1 MCHNDV
7 KMTSTTTKVAPPL
20 LPHEIREIRR
30 RLDLTQAAAG
40 QVLGGGPRAF
50 HRYETGVVR
59 PSALATSLLRLL
71 DEKPEL
77 LRHFGVPGRPGPFE
91 VNVADITAL
100 PSSDLP
106 DLFRR
111 LLHSEA
117 QAWQL
122 PAPEIHVAENTSAPD
137 GGEDGRIRWKGG
149 VEQTRFLPSRFCQLQ
164 IKGGKVTLI
173 ATAREVLGR
182 TGQLKPMV
190 RAALDDGAT
199 YMLLC
204 TQPYTQQA
212 IEARQGA
219 IRESLRQHGMPIT
232 DDRIQ
237 FRDASQIATWVNAHP
252 AVAVWV
258 LQQTRPERLGPF
270 RPWTHWRNRAE
281 HFRSAWV
288 ADDRLPAVRDWCARA
303 EKPKGVARVEGLAG
317 IGKSRLVLE
326 GLGNEQSNVTEL
338 VLYAVA
344 SSEPANIIDTIQ
356 GLADSRLRAVVVVD
370 ECSPELHRTL
380 GRIVRQQGSDLS
392 LITLDD
398 EVTGSLES
406 ETRRIDEASD
416 DVVGAILDRIQPR
429 PYPMDRDRLMRFSQG
444 FPEIA
449 ISVASTWEDE
459 RRIPLTDDD
468 LVDNFV
474 LGRDIRE
481 REVRLKSAAV
491 VAAFGHVGMHPSVA
505 EQRRELASFARRV
518 SEQDLYFGV
527 RSLRE
532 RGVARRRGRFAVI
545 EPRPIALRLAER
557 QWGME
562 WDADRWDE
570 ILGGDTTTDLRIA
583 AAKILALLNSSPVAK
598 EVVSHVLRRRGPF
611 ADADR
616 LLQPG
621 HMRVLEKFAEIDER
635 AVSECIDRVLAQVAD
650 LRSIRGDARRSL
662 VETACRIAFSPTT
675 FAEGARLLLRLAVA
689 ENETWANNATGS
701 FESLFP
707 SRLGNTAAD
716 GAARLKVLE
725 VAGQTE
731 KACQKELVVKALLA
745 GTETEYFH
753 RTMGAESR
761 GALPSLQ
768 PWQPSSRK
776 EEFDYV
782 RSCAERLIDFAVGN
796 DAVAGIARGNL
807 GKILG
812 GLVRGGY
819 IETVEKAVG
828 TVASEFDSWP
838 GATESLGMVLAD
850 DGENAPPCIV
860 SRVRCLLDQ
869 LQPRALASRVREL
882 VTAMPWD
889 YPCDERL
896 DLDEQQK
903 RQDDVVRSLASEV
916 AEQPELR
923 HALFPDLSEGMQRKT
938 FEFGK
943 ALARGVV
950 TPQVWLDT
958 ALSALRA
965 VPTNDQD
972 PQLLAGLICGISESD
987 ATVANRAK
995 RDVIRSSEIQH
1006 HFPYICSAMGV
1017 TLEDIDVVISLLKN
1031 KEFPV
1036 HYLDYWT
1043 RGELTR
1049 MSPGVLAPMLKVL
1062 MEHSRDGYWIAVKMV
1077 HRDTKNQEA
1086 SAHMG
1091 IPIQELLDGYLRW
1104 GARGG
1109 HGQSMDDFYFGR
1121 VLGQV
1126 LDGGRDSAE
1135 ARSAALGLATE
1146 FVRSQGPDLGD
1157 VGDEDRVWRQ
1167 HGFSSLLR
1175 RLLSEFPDITWP
1187 LVGGAITSNKTVAW
1201 RMGLVLGTATSIHRQ
1216 EEPIILSL
1224 PEETLLAW
1232 CRAHKETAPAFACN
1246 VVPILDAASGQ
1257 SGERTLHPVM
1267 RRLIDE
1273 FGDRED
1279 VQSAVIG
1286 NLHHYTHWGSES
1298 TYFAAYIPAFL
1309 NLEKHPDPNIQR
1321 WAGRCVRGLR
1331 ESVEAQ
1337 KRRDEEDAMELE

>member
-1 MCHNDV
+1 MIDDNTI
-7 KMTSTTTKVAPPL
+7 KTEPKINSPL
-20 LPHEIREIRR
+20 LPDEIREIRH

-40 QVLGGGPRAF
+40 QILGGGPRAF
-50 HRYETGVVR
+50 HKYETGIVR

-77 LRHFGVPGRPGPFE
+77 LRHFGVPGCPGPFE
-91 VNVADITAL
+91 VSVADITGL
-100 PSSDLP
+100 PRSDLP
-106 DLFRR
+106 ELFRR
-111 LLHSEA
+111 LLHCEA

-164 IKGGKVTLI
+164 IKGGKVTLT
-173 ATAREVLGR
+173 ATAREVLSR

-199 YMLLC
+199 YMLFC
-204 TQPYTQQA
+204 AQSYTQQA
-212 IEARQGA
+212 IEARHGA
-219 IRESLRQHGMPIT
+219 ICESLRQHGMPIT
-232 DDRIQ
+232 DDRIH
-237 FRDASQIATWVNAHP
+237 FRDASQIATWVNAYP

-258 LQQTRPERLGPF
+258 LQQTRPERVGPF

-303 EKPKGVARVEGLAG
+303 EKSKGVARIVGLAG

-326 GLGNEQSNVTEL
+326 GLGDEQSTVTEL

-344 SSEPANIIDTIQ
+344 SSEPGNIIDTIQ
-356 GLADSRLRAVVVVD
+356 GLADSQLRAVVVVD

-380 GRIVRQQGSDLS
+380 GRIVRQQGSELS

-398 EVTGSLES
+398 EMTGSLGS
-406 ETRRIDEASD
+406 ETRPMDEAPD
-416 DVVGAILDRIQPR
+416 AVVGAILDRIQPR
-429 PYPMDRDRLMRFSQG
+429 PYAMDRDRLMRFSQG

-449 ISVASTWEDE
+449 VNVASTWEDE

-481 REVRLKSAAV
+481 REVRSRAAAV

-505 EQRRELASFARRV
+505 EQRRELASFARSV

-562 WDADRWDE
+562 WDAERWDE
-570 ILGGDTTTDLRIA
+570 LLGGDTTTDLKIA
-583 AAKILALLNSSPVAK
+583 AAKILALLNSSSVAK
-598 EVVSHVLRRRGPF
+598 EVVSHVLRRGGPF

-621 HMRVLEKFAEIDER
+621 PMRVLEKLAEIDER
-635 AVSECIDRVLAQVAD
+635 AVSECIDRGLVQVAD
-650 LRSIRGDARRSL
+650 LKSIRGDVRRSL
-662 VETACRIAFSPTT
+662 VEVACRIAFSPVT
-675 FAEGARLLLRLAVA
+675 FPEGARLLLRLAVA

-716 GAARLKVLE
+716 GTARLKVLE
-725 VAGQTE
+725 VAGRTNN
-731 KACQKELVVKALLA
+731 ACQRALVVKALVA
-745 GTETEYFH
+745 GTETEHFH
-753 RTMGAESR
+753 RMMGAESR

-768 PWQPSSRK
+768 PWQPSTRQ

-782 RSCAERLIDFAVGN
+782 RSCAERLIEFAVGN
-796 DAVAGIARGNL
+796 DAVARTARSNL
-807 GKILG
+807 GKILR
-812 GLVRGGY
+812 GLVRSGY
-819 IETVEKAVG
+819 IETVEQAVAA
-828 TVASEFDSWP
+828 VSSEFDSWSE
-838 GATESLGMVLAD
+838 ATESLGLVLAND
-850 DGENAPPCIV
+850 SATAPLSIV
-860 SRVRCLLDQ
+860 KRVRSLLDR
-869 LQPRALASRVREL
+869 LQPRDLASRVREF
-882 VTAMPWD
+882 VTAMPWH

-903 RQDDVVRSLASEV
+903 RQNDIVGSIALEV
-916 AEQPELR
+916 AAQPQLR
-923 HALFPDLSEGMQRKT
+923 HTMLPSLSKGRQRKT
-938 FEFGK
+938 FEFGD
-943 ALARGVV
+943 ALAQRVAG
-950 TPQVWLDT
+950 PQEWLESI
-958 ALSALRA
+958 LLALRA
-965 VPTNDQD
+965 VPIDDQD
-972 PQLLAGLICGISESD
+972 PQLLAGFLCGLAKSNVMQ
-987 ATVANRAK
+987 ARQAK
-995 RDVIRSSEIQH
+995 RRVTDACEIRH
-1006 HFPYICSAMGV
+1006 HFVYICAAMGV
-1017 TLEDIDVVISLLKN
+1017 ESDDIEVVTAMLKSRDL
-1031 KEFPV
+1031 PI
-1036 HYLDYWT
+1036 HYLDHWT
-1043 RGELTR
+1043 RGELQELPQ
-1049 MSPGVLAPMLKVL
+1049 SVLSPMLAELVQ
-1062 MEHSRDGYWIAVKMV
+1062 HSRDGYWMSIKMV
-1077 HRDTKNQEA
+1077 YREERKQDEYLEL
-1086 SAHMG
+1086 G
-1091 IPIQELLDGYLRW
+1091 VPIRELLDGYVRW
-1104 GARGG
+1104 GPRGG

-1121 VLGQV
+1121 VLGQI
-1126 LDGGRDSAE
+1126 LDGGRLDAE
-1135 ARSAALGLATE
+1135 ARNAALALATE
-1146 FVRSQGPDLGD
+1146 FVRTQGPDLENASD
-1157 VGDEDRVWRQ
+1157 SDRVWRQ
-1167 HGFSSLLR
+1167 DGFSSLLR

-1187 LVGGAITSNKTVAW
+1187 LVGGAITSSKIVAW
-1201 RMGLVLGTATSIHRQ
+1201 RMKFTLGTPTSIHRP

-1232 CRAHKETAPAFACN
+1232 CRAHRETAPAFACG
-1246 VVPILDAASGQ
+1246 VVPILATSSGQ
-1257 SGERTLHPVM
+1257 SGERTLHPLM

-1279 VQSAVIG
+1279 VQDAVIS
-1286 NLHHYTHWGSES
+1286 NLHHYTLWGSES
-1298 TYFAAYIPAFL
+1298 TYFAAYIPAFQS
-1309 NLEKHPDPNIQR
+1309 LETHPDANIQR
-1321 WAGRCVRGLR
+1321 WAERCIRGLR
-1331 ESVEAQ
+1331 KSVEEA
-1337 KRRDEEDAMELE
+1337 KRRDEEEALELD